1 MDVPE
6 SRSDAVSHKY
16 EVYRMPIDVF
26 MTQLSPTMT
35 EGRIAR
41 WLKKE
46 GDTLESGEVMAEI
59 ETDKATMEMEVVDE
73 GVLHKILSPEGSIVP
88 VGAPIAVIAEDGEEI
103 AADYTPEGTAAPA
116 VEEAV
121 AVATPEQVVETLA
134 AATSASED
142 DAHADEGELNLK
154 PAGIFNEDGEYDLV
168 VIGAGPG
175 GYVAA
180 IRAAQLG
187 FKVACVEST
196 HLGGICLNW
205 GCIPTKALLRTAE
218 VVNIIKHHGDEL
230 GLGVSDTTPDLEK
243 AVKRS
248 RGISD
253 KLNKGIGFLFK
264 KNKIEHI
271 EGFASFEAGNKL
283 MVEKD
288 GPNGKEQEQVTA
300 KHVIVATGAKAR
312 AFPGMEVDHE
322 VVITYRQA
330 LVPEK
335 LPENLIVIGSGAI
348 GMEFAYFYNAMGSN
362 VTVIEAAEQV
372 LPLEDH
378 DISKMVERSFRKQKI
393 KVVTG
398 AMVSSARNVK
408 GKAVVEYEVKGKKES
423 IEGDVCLVAVGV
435 LGNTDNIGAE
445 NTSMKVER
453 NTIEVDDYYRTDH
466 AGVYAIGDVVG
477 APALAHVASHEGIV
491 CVEAIAGLEPHK
503 VDYGNVPGCIYC
515 QPQVGSCGLTEKA
528 AKEAGHEIKVGK
540 MAYAPNGKAMGLAE
554 TEGMV
559 KTIFDAETGEL
570 LGAHIVGAE
579 ATELIV
585 SLQLARTLETT
596 EAELAHHMFPHPTLS
611 EMIHESVLDSD
622 GKAIHI

>member
-1 MDVPE
+1 
-6 SRSDAVSHKY
+6 
-16 EVYRMPIDVF
+16 MPVDVF

-73 GVLHKILSPEGSIVP
+73 GVLHKILSPEGSTVS
-88 VGAPIAVIAEDGEEI
+88 VGSPIAVIAEDGEDVP
-103 AADYTPEGTAAPA
+103 ADYMPDNSAAPVA
-116 VEEAV
+116 VAEEAP
-121 AVATPEQVVETLA
+121 AATPEQVVETVA
-134 AATSASED
+134 AAAQESTESHD
-142 DAHADEGELNLK
+142 DEHELNLK
-154 PAGIFNEDGEYDLV
+154 PAGIFNEDGDYDVV

-187 FKVACVEST
+187 LKVACIEST

-218 VVNIIKHHGDEL
+218 LVNVIKKHGAEL
-230 GLGVSDTTPDLEK
+230 GLGVTDSDPDLK
-243 AVKRS
+243 QAVKRS

-288 GPNGKEQEQVTA
+288 GESRQVKA

-312 AFPGMEVDHE
+312 AFPGMEVDHK
-322 VVITYRQA
+322 VVITYHQA
-330 LVPEK
+330 LAPTK
-335 LPENLIVIGSGAI
+335 LPKNLVVIGSGAI

-362 VTVIEAAEQV
+362 VTVIEAADQI

-378 DISKMVERSFRKQKI
+378 EIAKVVERSFKKQKI
-393 KVVTG
+393 KIITG
-398 AMVSSARNVK
+398 AMVSSAKNIK
-408 GKAVVEYEVKGKKES
+408 GKAVVEYEAKGKKES

-435 LGNTDNIGAE
+435 LGNTDKIGAE
-445 NTSMKVER
+445 NTSMQVER

-466 AGVYAIGDVVG
+466 PGVYAIGDVVG

-503 VDYGNVPGCIYC
+503 VDYGNVPGCTYC
-515 QPQVGSCGLTEKA
+515 QPQIGSCGLTEKA
-528 AKEAGHEIKVGK
+528 AKEAGREVKIGR
-540 MAYAPNGKAMGLAE
+540 MSYAPNGKAMGLAE

-611 EMIHESVLDSD
+611 EMIHESVLDSE

>member
-1 MDVPE
+1 
-6 SRSDAVSHKY
+6 
-16 EVYRMPIDVF
+16 MPIDLF
-26 MTQLSPTMT
+26 MTQLSPTMK

-46 GDTLESGEVMAEI
+46 GDELVSGEVLAEV

-73 GVLHKILSPEGSIVP
+73 GILHKILQPEGSTVP
-88 VGAPIAVIAEDGEEI
+88 VGTPIAVIREEDEQIPDDYQPQGAGE
-103 AADYTPEGTAAPA
+103 AASATEATPVSTPE
-116 VEEAV
+116 E
-121 AVATPEQVVETLA
+121 VVSTLA
-134 AATSASED
+134 AAATPPAEE
-142 DAHADEGELNLK
+142 HDEFELNLK
-154 PAGIFNEDGEYDLV
+154 PEGIFNADGEYDLV

-187 FKVACVEST
+187 LKVACVEST

-218 VVNIIKHHGDEL
+218 LVNVIKQHGAEL
-230 GLGVSDTTPDLEK
+230 GLGVTDTNPDLAQ

-264 KNKIEHI
+264 KNNVTHI
-271 EGFASFEAGNKL
+271 EGYAKFEADNKL

-288 GPNGKEQEQVTA
+288 GESTQITA
-300 KHVIVATGAKAR
+300 KHVIVATGARAR
-312 AFPGMEVDHE
+312 AFPGMEVDGE
-322 VVITYRQA
+322 VVITYKQA
-330 LVPEK
+330 LVPGK

-362 VTVIEAAEQV
+362 VTVIEAADQI

-378 DISKMVERSFRKQKI
+378 DISKVVERSFKKRKI

-398 AMVSSARNVK
+398 AMVSSAKNVR
-408 GKAVVEYEVKGKKES
+408 GRAVVEYEAKGKKET

-453 NTIEVDDYYRTDH
+453 NTIAVDDWYRTDH
-466 AGVYAIGDVVG
+466 LGVYAIGDVVG

-491 CVEAIAGLEPHK
+491 CVEGIAGLNPHK
-503 VDYGNVPGCIYC
+503 VDYGNVPGCTYC
-515 QPQVGSCGLTEKA
+515 QPQVGSCGKTENQC
-528 AKEAGHEIKVGK
+528 KEEGIPFKVGK

-559 KTIFDAETGEL
+559 KTIFHEETGEL

-596 EAELAHHMFPHPTLS
+596 NEELMHHMFPHPTLS
-611 EMIHESVLDSD
+611 EMIHESVLDAD

>member
-1 MDVPE
+1 
-6 SRSDAVSHKY
+6 
-16 EVYRMPIDVF
+16 MPIDLF

-41 WLKKE
+41 WLKSE
-46 GDTLESGEVMAEI
+46 GDELVSGEVMAEI
-59 ETDKATMEMEVVDE
+59 ETDKATMEMEVIDE
-73 GVLHKILSPEGSIVP
+73 GVLHKILAPEGSIVP
-88 VGAPIAVIAEDGEEI
+88 VGVPIAVIAEEDEEVP
-103 AADYTPEGTAAPA
+103 ADYKPEGGSMQMPTLEDAGS
-116 VEEAV
+116 EEA
-121 AVATPEQVVETLA
+121 AALA
-134 AATSASED
+134 AESAPSAQPAPVA
-142 DAHADEGELNLK
+142 AHEEVGDELNLK
-154 PAGIFNEDGEYDLV
+154 PSGIFNADGEYDVL

-187 FKVACVEST
+187 YKVACVEST

-218 VVNIIKHHGDEL
+218 VVNIIKHHGEEL
-230 GLGVSDTTPDLEK
+230 GLGVSEANPELDK
-243 AVKRS
+243 AVARS
-248 RGISD
+248 RGISE

-271 EGFASFEAGNKL
+271 EGYAKFEAGNKL
-283 MVEKD
+283 VVEGED
-288 GPNGKEQEQVTA
+288 GSRQVTA
-300 KHVIVATGAKAR
+300 KHVIVATGARAR
-312 AFPGMEVDHE
+312 AFPGMDVDEEVI
-322 VVITYRQA
+322 ITYKQA
-330 LVPEK
+330 LLPSK

-362 VTVIEAAEQV
+362 VTVIEAADQV

-378 DISKMVERSFRKQKI
+378 EISKVVERSFKKQKI

-398 AMVSSARNVK
+398 AMVSSAKNVD
-408 GKAVVEYEVKGKKES
+408 GKAVVEYESKGKS
-423 IEGDVCLVAVGV
+423 LTIEGDVCLVAVGV

-453 NTIEVDDYYRTDH
+453 NQIDVDEYYRTDH

-491 CVEAIAGLEPHK
+491 CVEAIADKHPHP
-503 VDYGNVPGCIYC
+503 VDYGNVPGCTYC

-528 AKEAGHEIKVGK
+528 AKEAGHEIKVGR
-540 MAYAPNGKAMGLAE
+540 MSYAPNGKAMGLAE

-579 ATELIV
+579 ATEMIV
-585 SLQLARTLETT
+585 SLGLARTLETT
-596 EAELAHHMFPHPTLS
+596 EEDLAHHMFPHPTLS
-611 EMIHESVLDSD
+611 EMIHESVLDAD